1 MQNITLSNY
10 QQNIINHVAT
20 SNNNLIVNALA
31 GSGKTFTLVLA
42 VLEYLKNHP
51 RAKVAMSAFNK
62 SIADELNNKIK
73 DVRVLCRTSH
83 SIGLLAIRNYLKLN
97 GGNLPLVINDKYYHY
112 KVLYNI
118 SDYSEI
124 IDEETE
130 NKIKF
135 DFISNVDQ
143 LLNLCRVNLIKANEV
158 ERITDLAKEF
168 NITPIADEVHV
179 VRVLLRDAYEMRI
192 EKNVK
197 EIKGRSSKVHPKA
210 YVIDYVDMLT
220 FGATHAKWCTKYDLF
235 CGDECQDFNKAQH
248 ELIFN
253 SLNKDGKI
261 VVIGDPHQAING
273 FAGAMNDS
281 FEQLAS
287 HCEMLPLSVNYRCG
301 KSIIAKAQEIVMDIM
316 AHENA
321 CEGEV
326 IYSNDLKGVKDGDFI
341 LCRTKAPLVRVA
353 MKFLRVGRTANV
365 LGMDLASNL
374 KSLIRQAV
382 GTSKASVNLSTTI
395 LMDKLNE
402 LKDKT
407 QNDILNRGYKG
418 NIVNHPTMIE
428 LADKIEC
435 IDNISLECT
444 NIAETFEKIDVLF
457 TAERKANSITLMTC
471 HKSKGLEN
479 DNVHIILPN
488 KLPLTWDGQLDWQYQ
503 QEKNL
508 EYVAYTRAKK
518 CLNIIEGDYEALAQ
532 MDVE

>member
-1 MQNITLSNY
+1 MKKITLSVY

-20 SNNNLIVNALA
+20 SANNLIVNALA

-42 VLEYLKNHP
+42 VVEYLKSHP
-51 RAKVAMSAFNK
+51 YAKVAMCAFNK

-73 DVRVLCRTSH
+73 DARVLCRTSH

-97 GGNLPLVINDKYYHY
+97 GGNLPLIINNQYFHF
-112 KVLYNI
+112 KVLYNL

-124 IDEETE
+124 IDETTD

-135 DFISNVDQ
+135 DFIGNVDQ
-143 LLNLCRVNLIKANEV
+143 LLNLCRVNLIKADEV
-158 ERITDLAKEF
+158 ERITDLATEF
-168 NITPIADEVHV
+168 NITPIADEVYT
-179 VRVLLRDAYEMRI
+179 VRKLLRDAYEMRI

-197 EIKGRSSKVHPKA
+197 EVKGRYSKVHPKA
-210 YVIDYVDMLT
+210 YVIDYTDMLT
-220 FGATHAKWCTKYDLF
+220 FGATHPNWCAKFDLF

-248 ELIFN
+248 ELIAN
-253 SLNKDGKI
+253 SLNKGGKM

-281 FEQLAS
+281 FDRLAEN
-287 HCEMLPLSVNYRCG
+287 CEMLPLSVNYRCG
-301 KSIIAKAQEIVMDIM
+301 KSILAKAQEIVADILP
-316 AHENA
+316 HEGA
-321 CEGEV
+321 IEGEV
-326 IYSNDLKGVKDGDFI
+326 TRSNDLKCVKDGDFI
-341 LCRTKAPLVRVA
+341 LCRTKAPLVRTA

-365 LGMDLASNL
+365 LGTDLASNL

-382 GTSKASVNLSTTI
+382 GTKCMDLSTTI

-418 NIVNHPTMIE
+418 KICDHPTLIE
-428 LADKIEC
+428 LNDKIEC

-444 NIAETFEKIDVLF
+444 NISETFAKIDTLF
-457 TAERKANSITLMTC
+457 TAERKANAITLMTA

-488 KLPLTWDGQLDWQYQ
+488 KLPLTWEGQLDWQYQ

-518 CLNIIEGDYEALAQ
+518 CLNIIDGDYEALVN